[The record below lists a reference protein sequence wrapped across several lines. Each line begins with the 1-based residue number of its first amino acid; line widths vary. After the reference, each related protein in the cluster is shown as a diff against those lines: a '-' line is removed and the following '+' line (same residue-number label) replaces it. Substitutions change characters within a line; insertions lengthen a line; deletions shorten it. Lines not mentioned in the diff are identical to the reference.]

1 MGRWGNCFS
10 NIVTQSL
17 SCLISYFVTNGR
29 HDGCWRR
36 CQRVGVSVSVDVG
49 TVVVV
54 KVVVSGVLLFPAI
67 KSGKGKI
74 SGALFGTNI
83 A

>member
-1 MGRWGNCFS
+1 MTGRRVVG
-10 NIVTQSL
+10 
-17 SCLISYFVTNGR
+17 
-29 HDGCWRR
+29 
-36 CQRVGVSVSVDVG
+36 VGVSVSVTTAVDVG

-54 KVVVSGVLLFPAI
+54 KVVVSGVLLFSVI
-67 KSGKGKI
+67 KSGKGRI

>member
-1 MGRWGNCFS
+1 MAGMR
-10 NIVTQSL
+10 IV
-17 SCLISYFVTNGR
+17 G
-29 HDGCWRR
+29 
-36 CQRVGVSVSVDVG
+36 VGVSVSVTMAVDVG

-54 KVVVSGVLLFPAI
+54 KVVVSGLLLFPAI
-67 KSGKGKI
+67 KSGNGKI